1 MMKTQR
7 TTRQRAG
14 FSLIEVL
21 MVVTLLAVCTA
32 GVTGAWSFC
41 YALNDQAR
49 QVQAGKDVLEQ
60 EMERARRLNWTG
72 LAEQPNWS
80 ARYYY
85 DRGGNPVG
93 APGTASAVVGGFVS
107 YVKVETMSGSALS
120 VAQAPTVDP
129 TGGTSRSL
137 RRVTICVQ
145 PTGASAT
152 AAPPTAQAIT
162 YLTLGGP

>member
-1 MMKTQR
+1 MMTPWMPR
-7 TTRQRAG
+7 NRAG
-14 FSLIEVL
+14 FSLLEAL
-21 MVVTLLAVCTA
+21 MVAALLALCA
-32 GVTGAWSFC
+32 LGVTGAWSFC

-49 QVQAGKDVLEQ
+49 QVQAGRDVLEQ
-60 EMERARRLNWTG
+60 EMERARRLNWIG
-72 LAEQPNWS
+72 LPEQTSWT

-93 APGTASAVVGGFVS
+93 APGTASPVPGGFVS
-107 YVKVETMSGSALS
+107 YIKVETLNGSALS
-120 VAQAPTVDP
+120 LAQTPTVDA

-145 PTGASAT
+145 PTAASVT
-152 AAPPTAQAIT
+152 AAPPAAQAIT